1 MEFTVSD
8 PVSDVIIICTVIAHE
23 GTWLRGH
30 VEIVIFMVM
39 PTVRSVS

>member
-1 MEFTVSD
+1 MEFIISD

-23 GTWLRGH
+23 GTWVRGH

-39 PTVRSVS
+39 ATVRCVS